1 MAYTFSNADQRRMY
15 GDLSWAWPIICPPDD
30 YVKETEEYVRL
41 VRKYA
46 RIPVSAVANFGCG
59 GGHND
64 FTLKKS
70 FEVTGVDISDQMISL
85 ARELNPEITYV
96 CGDMRSVRLGRLFD
110 AVTAFDAI
118 NYMQTIA
125 GLKAAI
131 RTAFSHLRPG
141 GAFVT
146 QVQDVAGNF
155 RQCQTRCSTHS
166 RTDTDITLLENYYDP
181 DPSDTWYEALYIYL
195 IRRSGE
201 LTMETDIHHR
211 GLFPMDTWRQF
222 MKEAGFELHEDQIQL
237 PADDGGSIPALIGVK
252 PIG

>member
-1 MAYTFSNADQRRMY
+1 MAYTFSTGDQRRMY
-15 GDLSWAWPIICPPDD
+15 GELSWAWPIICPPDD
-30 YVKETEEYVRL
+30 YVKETEEYIRL

-64 FTLKKS
+64 FTLKKT
-70 FEVTGVDISDQMISL
+70 FEVTGVDISDQMLTL

-96 CGDMRSVRLGRLFD
+96 CGDMRSVRLGRHFD
-110 AVTAFDAI
+110 AVTVFDAI
-118 NYMQTIA
+118 NYMRTPE

-141 GAFVT
+141 GVFVT
-146 QVQDVAGNF
+146 QVQDAKETF
-155 RQCQTRCSTHS
+155 RQCKTRCSTHCHS
-166 RTDTDITLLENYYDP
+166 DTEITLMENYYDP

-201 LTMETDIHHR
+201 LIMETDIHHR
-211 GLFPMDTWRQF
+211 GLFPMDVWREF
-222 MKEAGFELHEDQIQL
+222 MKEAGFELHDDQIL
-237 PADDGGSIPALIGVK
+237 LSEADGGTIPALVGVK
-252 PIG
+252 PIA